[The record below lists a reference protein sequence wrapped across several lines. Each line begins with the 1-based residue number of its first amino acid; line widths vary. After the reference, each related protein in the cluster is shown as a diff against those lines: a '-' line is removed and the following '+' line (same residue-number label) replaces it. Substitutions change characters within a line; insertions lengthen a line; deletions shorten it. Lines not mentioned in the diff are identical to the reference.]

1 MNLVQMFIQFDLA
14 QGQSSEKIGYPK
26 NCQKTVKLKF
36 RVKIVHFGSLNNMT
50 CRKTSQSTT
59 FMKKN
64 LRFSKYFI
72 IHRKQCFLY
81 SNCIRFH

>member
-26 NCQKTVKLKF
+26 NRQIEIPRENCTL
-36 RVKIVHFGSLNNMT
+36 RVAEQHDVSKI
-50 CRKTSQSTT
+50 SQSTT

-72 IHRKQCFLY
+72 IHRKQYFLY